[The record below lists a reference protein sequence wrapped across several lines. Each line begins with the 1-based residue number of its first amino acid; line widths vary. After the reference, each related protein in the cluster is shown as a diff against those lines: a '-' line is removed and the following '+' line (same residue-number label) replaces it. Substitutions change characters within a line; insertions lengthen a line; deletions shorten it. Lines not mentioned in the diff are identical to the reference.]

1 VASRGGGTRTGDH
14 LTRLPFRAGVLAR
27 RALLL
32 AAPALLAGPGRAQE
46 FPSHFRLPAPAH
58 PGLVPLGGMLLD
70 TSLWGFGGFSGLHLA
85 PDLTLSAVSD
95 RGRWWQARLR
105 LDADGQPRALE
116 EVRHGPLRGANGQAL
131 GGRAGDAEALV
142 RLASGNW
149 LIGFERQH
157 RIQRHAS
164 LEGPGLPFPAPPG
177 LGRAPDN
184 GGLEAL
190 AQLADGR
197 LFAISEA
204 LPAGEDASLRAAWLA
219 TLDGTRP
226 RWSARAWRPAPDM
239 DPTDAAG
246 LPDGG
251 ALVLER
257 SYALLMG
264 FRCRLARV
272 APAGLAS
279 EGVLAGET
287 LLSLP
292 SDAPAENWEGVAV
305 TRHRGRTL
313 VALIS
318 DDNERRVQRSLL
330 LLYLLA

>member
-1 VASRGGGTRTGDH
+1 MAPRGGRAGSGDH
-14 LTRLPFRAGVLAR
+14 LTRGTALAR
-27 RALLL
+27 RSLFLAAPGLL
-32 AAPALLAGPGRAQE
+32 AAPARAQD
-46 FPSHFRLPAPAH
+46 FPTHFRVPAPAR
-58 PGLVPLGGMLLD
+58 PGLVPLGGMVLD
-70 TSLWGFGGFSGLHLA
+70 TTGWGFGGLSGLHLA

-105 LDADGQPRALE
+105 LDAEGQPRALE
-116 EVRHGPLRGANGQAL
+116 EVRHGPLRGANGQPL
-131 GGRAGDAEALV
+131 SGRAGDAEALV
-142 RLASGNW
+142 QLASGGW

-157 RIQRHAS
+157 RIQRHAT
-164 LEGPGLPFPAPPG
+164 LDGPGLPFPAPPG
-177 LGRAPDN
+177 LGNAPNN

-190 AQLADGR
+190 TQLADGR
-197 LFAISEA
+197 LLAITESLA
-204 LPAGEDASLRAAWLA
+204 PGDDATLRSAWLA
-219 TLDGTRP
+219 ALDGGRP
-226 RWSARAWRPAPDM
+226 RWSARAWRPDPDM
-239 DPTDAAG
+239 EPTDAAG

-272 APAGLAS
+272 SAATLAG

-292 SDAPAENWEGVAV
+292 DDAPAENWEGVAV
-305 TRHRGRTL
+305 ARHRGMTL

-330 LLYLLA
+330 LLYRLA

>member
-1 VASRGGGTRTGDH
+1 M
-14 LTRLPFRAGVLAR
+14 
-27 RALLL
+27 L
-32 AAPALLAGPGRAQE
+32 AAPALLARPAQAQD
-46 FPSHFRLPAPAH
+46 FPSHFRLPAPAR
-58 PGLVPLGGMLLD
+58 PGLIPLGGMVLD

-116 EVRHGPLRGANGQAL
+116 EVRHGPLRGASGQAL
-131 GGRAGDAEALV
+131 VGRGGDAESLV
-142 RLASGNW
+142 RLASGGW

-157 RIQRHAS
+157 RLQRHAT
-164 LEGPGLPFPAPPG
+164 LDGPGLPFPAPPS
-177 LGRAPDN
+177 LANAPDN

-190 AQLADGR
+190 TQLSDGR
-197 LFAISEA
+197 LLAISES
-204 LPAGEDASLRAAWLA
+204 LRAGEDATLRGAWLA
-219 TLDGTRP
+219 SLDGARP
-226 RWSARAWRPAPDM
+226 RWSARAWRPDPDM
-239 DPTDAAG
+239 DPTDAAA

-264 FRCRLARV
+264 FRCRLARIG
-272 APAGLAS
+272 PAALAG
-279 EGVLAGET
+279 EGVLTGET

-292 SDAPAENWEGVAV
+292 ADAPAENWEGVAV
-305 TRHRGRTL
+305 ARHRGATL

-330 LLYLLA
+330 LLYRLA